1 MWPDNRLCDLL
12 NITHPI
18 IQAPMVGSCSPA
30 LVAAVNSAGAFGSL
44 GCGGKPIDKIRDE
57 AAAIRR
63 ASNRGFNLNFFIRDA
78 AQTDPEVL
86 AAARK
91 KLKTWY
97 DKYDL
102 GDPPSVLPDIGAG
115 FDQEHLDLVLDIKPA
130 VVSFHFGHPGT
141 AVIDRLKDAG
151 ITLISTA
158 TNSAEARALEE
169 AGIDAIIAQS
179 WEAGGHRGSHKRTAP
194 AEGIGGIA
202 LIPQIVDAVQV
213 PVIAAGG
220 IADGRGIAAAF
231 ALGAA
236 GVQIGTAFLT
246 CPEAA
251 TEEARRTRILNASDT
266 DTMFTDAYSGRSA
279 RGMRSRFAQE
289 MAHHPDPLPDFMHMY
304 TLSTPI
310 RQAAPDED
318 ASFMLYGQS
327 AAMNLQLP
335 AGELVEKL
343 SADAL
348 ARLACLG
355 GR

>member
-1 MWPDNRLCDLL
+1 MWPDTRLCDLL

-30 LVAAVNSAGAFGSL
+30 LVAAVNSAGALGSL
-44 GCGGKPIDKIRDE
+44 GCAKKTATKIRDQV
-57 AAAIRR
+57 AAIRQS
-63 ASNRGFNLNFFIRDA
+63 SNRGFNLNFFVGGP
-78 AQTDPEVL
+78 AQTDQPVL
-86 AAARK
+86 EAARQR
-91 KLKTWY
+91 LKPWY
-97 DKYDL
+97 DRYNL
-102 GDPPSVLPDIGAG
+102 GEPPSDLPEIGPAFG
-115 FDQEHLDLVLDIKPA
+115 PEQLDLVLELQPA
-130 VVSFHFGHPGT
+130 VVSFHFGHPG
-141 AVIDRLKDAG
+141 ADMMARLKDAG

-158 TNSAEARALEE
+158 TNTAEARILEE
-169 AGIDAIIAQS
+169 AGIDAIIAQG
-179 WEAGGHRGSHKRTAP
+179 WEAGGHRGSHDRSAP
-194 AEGIGGIA
+194 ADGIGGMA
-202 LIPQIVDAVQV
+202 LIPQIVDAVSV

-251 TEEARRTRILNASDT
+251 TDDARRKRILNARDI

-279 RGMRSRFAQE
+279 RGMRSRFAEE
-289 MAHHPDPLPDFMHMY
+289 MAHNPDPLPDFMHMY
-304 TLSTPI
+304 TLSNPI
-310 RQAAPDED
+310 KEAAEDED

-335 AGELVEKL
+335 ASELVDRL
-343 SADAL
+343 SKDAL
-348 ARLACLG
+348 ARLARLG